1 MILKFFVYY
10 LEFRVFVINLEDGS
24 RLSGDEVLLK
34 RDLDKWLDEYLGYMV
49 DRFLEMYFLEDEE
62 LLEVFI

>member
-1 MILKFFVYY
+1 MILEFFVYY

-24 RLSGDEVLLK
+24 WLLGDEVLLK
-34 RDLDKWLDEYLGYMV
+34 CDLDKWLDEYLGYMV

>member
-1 MILKFFVYY
+1 MEFFVYY

-24 RLSGDEVLLK
+24 RLFGDEVLLK

>member
-1 MILKFFVYY
+1 MILEFFVYY

-24 RLSGDEVLLK
+24 RLLGDEVLLK

>member
-1 MILKFFVYY
+1 MILEFFVYY

-24 RLSGDEVLLK
+24 RLFGDEVLLK

>member
-1 MILKFFVYY
+1 MILEFFDYY

>member
-1 MILKFFVYY
+1 MILEFFVYY

-24 RLSGDEVLLK
+24 WLLGDEVLLK

>member
-1 MILKFFVYY
+1 MILEFFVYY

>member
-1 MILKFFVYY
+1 MEFFVYY